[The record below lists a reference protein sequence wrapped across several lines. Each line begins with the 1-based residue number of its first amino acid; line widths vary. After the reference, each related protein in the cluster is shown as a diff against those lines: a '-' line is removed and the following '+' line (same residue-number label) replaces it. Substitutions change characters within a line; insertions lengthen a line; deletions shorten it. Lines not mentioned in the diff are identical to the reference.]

1 MQMDYDMLMDMLEE
15 LFERI
20 KQEAIM
26 ENRTGNIETFKVKYG
41 IKSEEKRAFSF
52 NEKAKILIIGL
63 NNATIKAKDLDGIF
77 KAASIPGQFEVISYD
92 EATNFD
98 LRVLEYTTAYSDIFI
113 GTVPH
118 SMKGMEGSSSGLKKL
133 EDGSEHI
140 YPKVHIMRKGNQE
153 LGINK
158 TNLKTA
164 IQQSALMEL
173 MRAG

>member
-98 LRVLEYTTAYSDIFI
+98 LESPGIYHSIFRHLHRYSATFHERN
-113 GTVPH
+113 GRQQQWP
-118 SMKGMEGSSSGLKKL
+118 
-133 EDGSEHI
+133 
-140 YPKVHIMRKGNQE
+140 QE
-153 LGINK
+153 TGGRLR
-158 TNLKTA
+158 TYL
-164 IQQSALMEL
+164 S
-173 MRAG
+173 